1 MLLVLW
7 NYLKGYVI
15 IKVTGFSV
23 ERFLNLTAVKDVF
36 VWDICSGKTG
46 AVMKIRLS
54 AIGEAEKCAVR
65 TGCEIEVM
73 TRKGLPFFIR
83 RFKGRQV
90 FAAGAVLFAAVF
102 YALSFF
108 VWSVEYTGCDRV
120 NREKVERFC
129 REKGLYPGALKAKT
143 DMKALSEELIEN
155 FDDILWV
162 SIETDGTK
170 AYVRV
175 VETIKEPEMAD
186 RETPADIV
194 AAKDGVILSIAAS
207 SGTPKVR
214 AGDVVAAGDLIIASE
229 MEIKEGDEVKGY
241 IYTKANGS
249 VMAKV
254 VYELTSYEPVT
265 AAEKHYTGEE
275 LKDTA
280 FIIGRNTVNVFKPT
294 LDGKLFD
301 TLVSDGIKLKI
312 GDYDLPAGIKKY
324 EYRIYYEDKKTLT
337 EQEVK
342 ALLDGNIEGQLE
354 DITELGALVLDMEKT
369 YINEGNGIRLNA
381 AVTVSED
388 ICRQSSDIRRNA
400 AGGNE

>member
-15 IKVTGFSV
+15 IKVTGFSA
-23 ERFLNLTAVKDVF
+23 ERFLNLMAVKGVF
-36 VWDICSGKTG
+36 VWDIRSGKTG
-46 AVMKIRLS
+46 TVMKIRLS
-54 AIGEAEKCAVR
+54 AMGEAEKCAER
-65 TGCEIEVM
+65 TGCEIEIM
-73 TRKGLPFFIR
+73 ARKGLPFFIR

-90 FAAGAVLFAAVF
+90 LAAGAVIFAAAI

-120 NREKVERFC
+120 PKEEVERFC
-129 REKGLYPGALKAKT
+129 REKGLYPGALKTKT
-143 DMKALSEELIEN
+143 DMRTLSEELIEN
-155 FDDILWV
+155 FDDILWA

-170 AYVRV
+170 AYVRI

-186 RETPADIV
+186 RETPTDIV
-194 AAKDGVILSIAAS
+194 AAKDGVVLSIAVS

-214 AGDVVAAGDLIIASE
+214 AGDVVAAGDIIIASE
-229 MEIKEGDEVKGY
+229 VEIKEGDEVKGY
-241 IYTKANGS
+241 NYTKAKGS

-254 VYELTSYEPVT
+254 IYELTSYEPITVT
-265 AAEKHYTGEE
+265 EKHYTGEV

-280 FIIGRNTVNVFKPT
+280 FIIGGNTVNVFKPT
-294 LDGKLFD
+294 LDEKLFD
-301 TLVSDGIKLKI
+301 TLVSDDIKLKI
-312 GDYDLPAGIKKY
+312 GDYALPAGIKKY

-354 DITELGALVLDMEKT
+354 DITELGALVLDTEKT
-369 YINEGNGIRLNA
+369 YVNEENGIRLNA
-381 AVTVSED
+381 DVTVSED